1 MSAILLTYSNQRET
15 SVREQKTRLSLQP
28 VLVCRHS
35 RDLESKFK
43 GKNGGVPETM
53 HRELGLL
60 RPDARSHTNGGK
72 ERRRCA
78 PSVGGEASFHLQSGQ
93 RKSSGFTSNRR
104 RLRHHAASS
113 TRLWCAEEAR
123 LLPPHECIHY
133 DAAPP
138 NYLRGKLGIATGVTC
153 YKLTGKFW
161 LRWADHA
168 QPTAVEGPRS
178 VFIIVAIF
186 CSKLEN
192 T

>member
-113 TRLWCAEEAR
+113 TRL
-123 LLPPHECIHY
+123 
-133 DAAPP
+133 
-138 NYLRGKLGIATGVTC
+138 
-153 YKLTGKFW
+153 
-161 LRWADHA
+161 
-168 QPTAVEGPRS
+168 
-178 VFIIVAIF
+178 
-186 CSKLEN
+186 
-192 T
+192 